1 MKLKNILLL
10 IIGISLCTYAYFY
23 FTDNQVQDIITTS
36 EATTET
42 QEVRKI
48 DRDIENIMNREDFR
62 KMMELEARQIF
73 LDEKRE
79 KLVEEINQIELE
91 LASIRTEQAS
101 FQESL

>member
-1 MKLKNILLL
+1 MKLKHFLIL

-23 FTDNQVQDIITTS
+23 FTEDQAQNTAVISETVQ
-36 EATTET
+36 A

-48 DRDIENIMNREDFR
+48 DRDLENIMNREDFK

-79 KLVEEINQIELE
+79 KLVGEINAIEIELE
-91 LASIRTEQAS
+91 SIRTEKAS